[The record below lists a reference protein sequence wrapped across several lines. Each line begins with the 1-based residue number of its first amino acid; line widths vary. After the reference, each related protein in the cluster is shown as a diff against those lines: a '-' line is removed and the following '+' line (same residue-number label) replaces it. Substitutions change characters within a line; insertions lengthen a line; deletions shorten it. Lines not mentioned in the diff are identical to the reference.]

1 MKNWEEQLAD
11 LDSRLADWRKSYER
25 EFKRLAKENGQS
37 LFRKLSPELR
47 EEVHVAAQKAAGE
60 EILDET
66 STFLAALCDHYLS
79 SGPQVRALIR
89 ARMGNSNEVFPF
101 LWQYAVQSPNQIN
114 SASDEGKLRLALAA
128 VSIDDHRVE
137 TSQMLDALGALW
149 IAAVK
154 AGIDP
159 ADAFYDVAEVSNPS
173 TSGGAGRM
181 QSYMAGFE
189 GSVYFRDHVEPQ
201 LATRTAG

>member
-11 LDSRLADWRKSYER
+11 LDSRLAVWRASYER
-25 EFKRLAKENGQS
+25 EFKRLAKENGRS
-37 LFRKLSPELR
+37 LFRRLSPELT

-60 EILDET
+60 EIIDET
-66 STFLAALCDHYLS
+66 STFLAGLCDYYLS
-79 SGPQVRALIR
+79 AGPQARALVR

-114 SASDEGKLRLALAA
+114 SASDAGKLRLALAA
-128 VSIDDHRVE
+128 LSIDDHRAV
-137 TSQMLDALGALW
+137 TAQMLDAMGALW

-159 ADAFYDVAEVSNPS
+159 ADHFYDVAEVSNPS

-181 QSYMAGFE
+181 QSYMSGFE
-189 GSVYFRDHVEPQ
+189 SSVYFRDNVKPQ
-201 LATRTAG
+201 LAARTAG